1 MKEAYYYHN
10 NTVIINYSKVYVRSM
25 HELVESDCFN
35 SFLHHYLEYLA
46 QQHTDLHDFLCS
58 GHDCEESVRQEIKK
72 VLNLLI
78 VLEMKDI
85 DHPYTKAPHL
95 LLETIEEGYHYW
107 RSLQRY
113 S

>member
-58 GHDCEESVRQEIKK
+58 GHD
-72 VLNLLI
+72 
-78 VLEMKDI
+78 
-85 DHPYTKAPHL
+85 
-95 LLETIEEGYHYW
+95 
-107 RSLQRY
+107 
-113 S
+113 